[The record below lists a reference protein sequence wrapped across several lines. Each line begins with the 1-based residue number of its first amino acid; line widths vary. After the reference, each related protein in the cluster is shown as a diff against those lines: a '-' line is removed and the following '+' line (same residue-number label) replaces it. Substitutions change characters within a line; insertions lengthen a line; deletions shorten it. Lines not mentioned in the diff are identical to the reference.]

1 LTGKIMVYLSGKKGK
16 NLSAFTSMQTGCVER
31 LEREAIVKLQSIRLN
46 ECLIIRRICL
56 CVSKV

>member
-1 LTGKIMVYLSGKKGK
+1 MVYLSGKKGK